1 MRILVVNVNTTE
13 SITEAIGKQAQ
24 AAASPGTEIVALTP
38 RLGAESVEGNF
49 ESHLAAVAVMDAV
62 RTHTEQFDVPVV
74 DGISA
79 AASLAESLVAMHLST
94 SRIRTDAAPRPKRIT
109 GWPIT
114 GGSHR

>member
-49 ESHLAAVAVMDAV
+49 ESHLATVAVMDAV
-62 RTHTEQFDVPVV
+62 RTHTEPFDAVIQA
-74 DGISA
+74 GSA
-79 AASLAESLVAMHLST
+79 STVAKGCRS
-94 SRIRTDAAPRPKRIT
+94 
-109 GWPIT
+109 W
-114 GGSHR
+114 